1 MLAQR
6 AVLLDLEAGGVV
18 YRGLELRRVA
28 GSARLLRFAVVR
40 DRADDDELLAGARA
54 HLVEAQ
60 RLARLRRRQRDP
72 GSVRRVWSRAGR
84 AGRVW
89 GHTGRA
95 RRPGLRASAGVACVR
110 RLAGTQLH
118 GIRQRNTGA
127 AQAPPHK
134 AAILNRHNQ
143 AGEPAARRLL
153 HLQ

>member
-60 RLARLRRRQRDP
+60 RLARLRR
-72 GSVRRVWSRAGR
+72 
-84 AGRVW
+84 
-89 GHTGRA
+89 
-95 RRPGLRASAGVACVR
+95 
-110 RLAGTQLH
+110 
-118 GIRQRNTGA
+118 
-127 AQAPPHK
+127 
-134 AAILNRHNQ
+134 
-143 AGEPAARRLL
+143 
-153 HLQ
+153 